1 MKDILTSPRIENMKR
16 KRRQK
21 RLRLFILLFVLF
33 IVLVGA
39 LAFFSGNH
47 RITINKIVVTGTR
60 IINVSDVEWSVQ
72 DIISGKY
79 LRLFTKSN
87 IFIYPRSKIYE
98 KLLIDF
104 PRIDS
109 LSINQEGLNTLNINI
124 TERAGAYLYC
134 GDTIP
139 EVESEIGENCY
150 FINNDGYIFDKAP
163 YFSGNVYFKYYIALT
178 GDNTNPLGHQALS
191 PERFH
196 EVARFIDGVVALGF
210 KPTHIIMSPDVNT
223 LYLHHGDIDTS
234 PQIIFK
240 DTNNLHDILENL
252 SLSMSKREFASEIN
266 SKYTTLLYIDLRFDD
281 KVLYKFQ

>member
-21 RLRLFILLFVLF
+21 CLRLFILLFVLF

-60 IINVSDVEWSVQ
+60 IINVSDVEWSVK

-109 LSINQEGLNTLNINI
+109 ISINQEGLNTLNINI
-124 TERAGAYLYC
+124 TERSGSYLYC
-134 GDTIP
+134 GDKIP
-139 EVESEIGENCY
+139 ELESEIGENCY

-178 GDNTNPLGHQALS
+178 GDITNPLGQQALS

-196 EVARFIDGVVALGF
+196 EITRFIDGIVALGF

-223 LYLHHGDIDTS
+223 LYLNHGDLDTS